1 MHLITRQLQ
10 FLWSVPL
17 IRIFFCDI
25 LSKKLLEPPEPV
37 PVQPSPPQN
46 VLPVK
51 SECPPP
57 RTPKGSSCSLL
68 GEGRP
73 VGRPAL
79 PLPSAG
85 AQVHSDG
92 SWDRNQSQ

>member
-57 RTPKGSSCSLL
+57 PHPKRQLLLLAGRGTACGTPGPPAAVCRRSS
-68 GEGRP
+68 P
-73 VGRPAL
+73 
-79 PLPSAG
+79 
-85 AQVHSDG
+85 Q
-92 SWDRNQSQ
+92 